1 MNPLYKIIIIIAFF
15 AFNSNLFAQ
24 NKDPDKQT
32 RQLIKAITKTLKKES
47 IVREKIDW
55 IRLDDNLKSINF
67 SGKHTSDKE
76 KVYSV
81 FINALQNAGDH
92 HSFFLS
98 KVISDGL
105 NKLNEEEVLSTSK
118 YLGNNIGY
126 LKIPYCMTLDA
137 EKDLK
142 FANTL
147 IKQIQILDENEIDK
161 WIIDLR
167 DNRGGN
173 RWPMLAGLTPII
185 GDGLIGYNVVL
196 NKHIPIIIKKGLIK
210 YSTLETIQYTTK
222 KPFKKIAVVINGHTG
237 SSGEMVT
244 IAILGFEI
252 TKSFGQESGGYTTIN
267 SSRDYKDGTQLFLA
281 TGYSADKNKKKYF
294 PSIKPDFPMSNKLTE
309 EETIKSVENWLLKDK

>member
-1 MNPLYKIIIIIAFF
+1 MNSLYKTIILIAFC

-24 NKDPDKQT
+24 NKQPDKQT
-32 RQLIKAITKTLKKES
+32 RQLIEAITKTLKKES

-55 IRLDDNLKSINF
+55 IRLDDNLKSIDF
-67 SGKHTSDKE
+67 SGKHTSDRE

-92 HSFFLS
+92 HSLFLS
-98 KVISDGL
+98 KVVSDWV
-105 NKLNEEEVLSTSK
+105 NKLNEVEVLITSK

-126 LKIPYCMTLDA
+126 LKIPYCMTFDA
-137 EKDLK
+137 IKDLK

-147 IKQIQILDENEIDK
+147 IKQIQNLDANEIDK

-167 DNRGGN
+167 DNKGGN

-185 GDGLIGYNVVL
+185 GDGLIGYNIVL
-196 NKHIPIIIKKGLIK
+196 NKHLPIIIKKGLIN
-210 YSTLETIQYTTK
+210 YSTIETNQFTTK
-222 KPFKKIAVVINGHTG
+222 KPFKKIAVIINEHTS
-237 SSGEMVT
+237 SSGEMVA
-244 IAILGFEI
+244 IALLGFEG

-267 SSRDYKDGTQLFLA
+267 SSRDYKDGTQLYLA
-281 TGYSADKNKKKYF
+281 TGYSADKNKKEYF
-294 PSIKPDFPMSNKLTE
+294 PSIKPDFPISNKLTE

>member
-1 MNPLYKIIIIIAFF
+1 MNSLYKTIILIAFC

-24 NKDPDKQT
+24 NKQPDKQT
-32 RQLIKAITKTLKKES
+32 KQLIKAITKTLKKES

-76 KVYSV
+76 KVYSI
-81 FINALQNAGDH
+81 FISALQNAGDH

-98 KVISDGL
+98 KGISADL
-105 NKLNEEEVLSTSK
+105 NKLNKEEVLSTSK

-185 GDGLIGYNVVL
+185 GDGLIGYNIVL
-196 NKHIPIIIKKGLIK
+196 NKHIPIIIKKGLIN
-210 YSTLETIQYTTK
+210 YSTIEPNQYTTK
-222 KPFKKIAVVINGHTG
+222 KPFKKIAVIINEHTG
-237 SSGEMVT
+237 SSGEMVA
-244 IAILGFEI
+244 IAVLGFDI
-252 TKSFGQESGGYTTIN
+252 TKSFGQESAGYTTIN
-267 SSRDYKDGTQLFLA
+267 SSRDYKDGTQLYLA
-281 TGYSADKNKKKYF
+281 TGYSADKNKKNIIRVLSQTF
-294 PSIKPDFPMSNKLTE
+294 Q
-309 EETIKSVENWLLKDK
+309 